1 MGKETG
7 ISWTHHTH
15 NFWWGCTR
23 YSPGCEHCYAE
34 TSAERW
40 GWDIW
45 GPGKPRREFA
55 DKHNRQ
61 PISWNNAACKEGER
75 KRVFCGSMMDWAE
88 TEAPKDQ
95 QKKIWPTTQA
105 TRWLDWLMLTKRT
118 ELILKTLPEDWS
130 MENYPNVAMGTT
142 IENAKYAWRAKAL
155 AEVPA
160 SMRFISAEPLL
171 GPMPDL
177 DLTGIDWVIVGG
189 ESGAGH
195 RVMEDAWAIELLMMC
210 REKGVA
216 FFFKQHSG
224 HFSGMEPT
232 LEDVEYHEFPK
243 WRMVPSH
250 PDFPEEKWIAAK

>member
-7 ISWTHHTH
+7 ISWTDHTK

-23 YSPGCEHCYAE
+23 YSPGCQNCYAE
-34 TSAERW
+34 TMADRF
-40 GWDIW
+40 GFDIW
-45 GPGKPRREFA
+45 GPGKQRRTEFK
-55 DKHNRQ
+55 DSHEREHIN
-61 PISWNNAACKEGER
+61 WNAAALKEGKR
-75 KRVFCGSMMDWAE
+75 KRVFCGSMMDWADQ
-88 TEAPKDQ
+88 EAPKDKQ
-95 QKKIWPTTQA
+95 AEIWPAQRV

-118 ELILKTLPEDWS
+118 ELILTTLPDDWS

-142 IENAKYAWRAKAL
+142 IENNDYVWRAQTLSA
-155 AEVPA
+155 VPA

-189 ESGAGH
+189 ESGNGH
-195 RVMEDAWAIELLMMC
+195 RPMQDEWAREIMAKC

-224 HFSGMEPT
+224 QFSGMNPK
-232 LEDVEYHEFPK
+232 LDGVEYHEFPK
-243 WRMVPSH
+243 WRMKPKD
-250 PDFPEEKWIAAK
+250 PDFPEQEWEAA